1 MMVSGFGPHTA
12 GSKAETG
19 AERQWQRQQAHS
31 NNNNNNE
38 QASGQQLEAGRQKKK
53 IEGKEEPQ
61 TDTAAHNG
69 ERTTR
74 KAKT

>member
-12 GSKAETG
+12 GSTAETG
-19 AERQWQRQQAHS
+19 AERQWQRQQTHS
-31 NNNNNNE
+31 NNNNNE
-38 QASGQQLEAGRQKKK
+38 QASGQQLEAGRPKKK
-53 IEGKEEPQ
+53 IERKEEPQ